1 MKKYDQKN
9 IRDDL
14 YLDEVEDLN
23 FMLWKIIFNKNI
35 LRCNYKFGL
44 E

>member
-23 FMLWKIIFNKNI
+23 FMLWKLFLTKI
-35 LRCNYKFGL
+35 Y
-44 E
+44 